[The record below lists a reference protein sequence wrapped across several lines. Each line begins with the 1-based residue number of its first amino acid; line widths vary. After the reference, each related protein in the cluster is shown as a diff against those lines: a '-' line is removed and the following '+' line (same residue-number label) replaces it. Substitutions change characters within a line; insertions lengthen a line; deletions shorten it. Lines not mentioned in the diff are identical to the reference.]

1 MKILSIDT
9 SSDIC
14 SVAILEDDIVIKE
27 LHIDDIKTHSE
38 KLMPLISDIFN
49 VCNLSLDN
57 IDLIACSKGPGSFTG
72 IRIGIATVKAFSDSK
87 NIKSIGISSL
97 DGLAY
102 NIENVGLTCSLI
114 DAKNNNIYFGLF
126 ENYVLKDEY
135 KAITIDEALNILKNM
150 ANVEAGITF
159 VGSGSVLYKDKILE
173 LLPNS
178 TFIEGDKNN
187 SSAIGIG
194 KAAFANYTNNAF
206 TSLSPLYLRKSQ
218 AERMLEEKKC

>member
-14 SVAILEDDIVIKE
+14 SVAVLEDNTVLKE

-38 KLMPLISDIFN
+38 KLMPLIKNIFDE
-49 VCNLSLDN
+49 CNLKLDN

-72 IRIGIATVKAFSDSK
+72 IRIGIATVKAFADSK
-87 NIKSIGISSL
+87 NIQAIGISSL

-102 NIENVGLTCSLI
+102 NIENEALTCALI
-114 DAKNNNIYFGLF
+114 DAKNNNVYLGLF
-126 ENYVLKDEY
+126 ENHILKNEY
-135 KAITIDEALNILKNM
+135 KAISIDEALAILKS
-150 ANVEAGITF
+150 ETSSITF
-159 VGSGSVLYKDKILE
+159 VGNGAVLYKDKILE
-173 LLPNS
+173 KLPNS
-178 TFIEGDKNN
+178 IFANGDLNN

-194 KAAFANYTNNAF
+194 KAAFEYYTNNIYP
-206 TSLSPLYLRKSQ
+206 SLSPLYLRKSQ